1 MRTINTGF
9 VLLAMALA
17 SQASPFVNPGGN
29 WAAGLD
35 PKCQRPG
42 LLRPLDCPLHV
53 VNYKRQDDGEVDA
66 GIGGGPAAFGAAPG
80 KNKVPP
86 PKPKTKAKPP
96 PTKGPQ
102 PPPTKVPDD
111 PKTPPATKPTPT
123 TKATDTKPTDPATG
137 GTAGADSS
145 RYKPTLDGAGKIVGY
160 VLDGT
165 NTVISVA
172 QFAQMFGLFGGGQE
186 SSSALPA
193 PSSAPAPAET
203 VPTSAEGAAASAV
216 SPPAPPAPRGID
228 EQILERGLFGP
239 WEWIWD
245 GTKMVAHV
253 IDNKFGEDKGQN
265 SGEGGEADQG
275 AAPSGAPAPN

>member
-17 SQASPFVNPGGN
+17 SQASPLVDPGN
-29 WAAGLD
+29 MASLD
-35 PKCQRPG
+35 PKCRQPG
-42 LLRPLDCPLHV
+42 SLRPLDCPRYVAL
-53 VNYKRQDDGEVDA
+53 NFKRQDDGEVDA
-66 GIGGGPAAFGAAPG
+66 GIGGAPAAFGAAPG

-86 PKPKTKAKPP
+86 PKPKTKAKP
-96 PTKGPQ
+96 T
-102 PPPTKVPDD
+102 PTKVPDD
-111 PKTPPATKPTPT
+111 PKTPPATKPTPQPTPT

-137 GTAGADSS
+137 GTAGADRS
-145 RYKPTLDGAGKIVGY
+145 RYKPTLDGAGKIIGY
-160 VLDGT
+160 ALDGT

-172 QFAQMFGLFGGGQE
+172 QFAQMFGLIGGGQE
-186 SSSALPA
+186 ASSAPPA
-193 PSSAPAPAET
+193 SSSAPAPAET

-228 EQILERGLFGP
+228 AQILERGLFGP

-265 SGEGGEADQG
+265 SGEGGDANQG
-275 AAPSGAPAPN
+275 AAPSGAPAPK